1 MKKNEI
7 INHIKVRARERK
19 LIFESSEFR
28 NKKGKCYDTTVA
40 YDKGCYEMLKVLLL
54 ELGEEELDNE

>member
-19 LIFESSEFR
+19 WILKSSEFR
-28 NKKGKCYDTTVA
+28 NKKDECDATTVA
-40 YDKGCYEMLKVLLL
+40 YDKGCYEMLKILLL
-54 ELGEEELDNE
+54 ELDEEEIDDE